1 MKNAAQPP
9 AWSETVRSSN
19 SRERERF
26 VEAHLEIV
34 RYLALRIAS
43 RLPASVEVDDLV
55 HDGIVGLL
63 DAVNKFD
70 PKRNVR
76 FRTYAESRVR
86 GAILD
91 GLRHRD
97 WRPRSIRR
105 GQRELDEAVIQLS
118 TRHGRAATDE
128 EIASEMGLDMETFRA
143 LLKDLSSG
151 PLLSLEDLA
160 PGTDPTVAVEASHPH
175 GRLEKQQLVAALA
188 EELVRLPE
196 RERRVMEL
204 YYHEGLNMKEVGAV
218 LGVTESRVCQVHA
231 QAAARLRGA
240 LEVRLHARPVLAVGA
255 EPASRRA

>member
-1 MKNAAQPP
+1 MKNPAQPP
-9 AWSETVRSSN
+9 AWSETVRRTD

-105 GQRELDEAVIQLS
+105 GQRELDETMIRLS

-128 EIASEMGLDMETFRA
+128 EIASEMGLDMETYRA

-160 PGTDPTVAVEASHPH
+160 PGNDPSVTLEASLPH
-175 GRLEKQQLVAALA
+175 GRLEKQQLVTALA
-188 EELVRLPE
+188 EELTRLPE

-231 QAAARLRGA
+231 QAAARLRAA
-240 LEVRLHARPVLAVGA
+240 LELRLHARPAVAAVA
-255 EPASRRA
+255 ESSARRA